1 MHTGNGQVVELILED
16 GLQLVRLA
24 CPSNLI
30 PSPGQYLLA
39 GDGSDSPLPVPLFY
53 TDSAP
58 QGGNIAPPLS
68 AAPAAWRHFIA
79 VAQLSNSWDPGREL
93 SLRGP
98 LGRGFTLPAS
108 CRKIGLIAFEAS
120 PARLKGLIQPA
131 LERDAAVV
139 LVCASAPEHLPDQ
152 VEIQP
157 MSALEDVVEWA
168 DYVACDV
175 SRENISP
182 MRERLK
188 KMDQIMLG
196 NAGVAKSSQREH
208 GRIDA
213 QILIHTPVPCGGMAE
228 CGVCAVTLESGW
240 KLACTDGPVFDWR
253 DVE

>member
-39 GDGSDSPLPVPLFY
+39 GAGSDSPLPVSLFY

-58 QGGNIAPPLS
+58 QGGSMAP
-68 AAPAAWRHFIA
+68 WQHFIA
-79 VAQLSNSWDPGREL
+79 AAHPSNAWIPGREL
-93 SLRGP
+93 FLRGP
-98 LGRGFTLPAS
+98 LGRGFTVPSS
-108 CRKIGLIAFEAS
+108 CRKIGLIAFDAS
-120 PARLKGLIQPA
+120 AARLNGLIRPA
-131 LERDAAVV
+131 LQREAAVV
-139 LVCASAPEHLPDQ
+139 LVSASTPDHLPDE

-175 SRENISP
+175 SRENISQ

-196 NAGVAKSSQREH
+196 KARAAKPSQSEH
-208 GRIDA
+208 GRNGA
-213 QILIHTPVPCGGMAE
+213 QILIHTPVPCGGIAE
-228 CGVCAVTLESGW
+228 CGVCAVRLKSGW
-240 KLACTDGPVFDWR
+240 KLACVDGPVFDWS
-253 DVE
+253 ELG